1 MSPINPRR
9 RGVVPVAIFG
19 SEQLDVSEIDV
30 TTLRFGPGRASTR
43 HDLTDPWTY
52 AGHLQDLNLDGFMDL
67 VTHFPIQDTG
77 IACGAGSAVLAG
89 EMKDGVSIEGPP
101 AVSREARCDYQ

>member
-1 MSPINPRR
+1 
-9 RGVVPVAIFG
+9 
-19 SEQLDVSEIDV
+19 
-30 TTLRFGPGRASTR
+30 
-43 HDLTDPWTY
+43 
-52 AGHLQDLNLDGFMDL
+52 MDL